1 MRAKNIPAFCRFEEN
16 SDLKETEFDSR
27 ESKVASTLETR
38 LFNLICKIKIR
49 RLGKRFPGNM
59 AKITNVMQNLNLH
72 CRVGELFPENRAK
85 ITLSCKI
92 KICRLEKLFPGNI
105 AKIMFVMF
113 SDFPLQKKNNSK
125 MY

>member
-1 MRAKNIPAFCRFEEN
+1 MRAKNILAFCRFEEN

-72 CRVGELFPENRAK
+72 CRVGELFPENMAK
-85 ITLSCKI
+85 LLCHV
-92 KICRLEKLFPGNI
+92 KLRS
-105 AKIMFVMF
+105 A
-113 SDFPLQKKNNSK
+113 D
-125 MY
+125 